1 MAKAGRGWPEFT
13 KTPALAGII
22 TQPELKTLALA
33 GIQNP
38 ARLAGIESA
47 KIRPWPGIHS
57 ASCKYLELNLQHQK
71 LWPWPGYKTRPVL
84 LLFMSEQLLLFIGQV
99 GRN

>member
-1 MAKAGRGWPEFT
+1 MAKAGRGWPELT

-22 TQPELKTLALA
+22 TQPELKTPALA

-57 ASCKYLELNLQHQK
+57 ASCKYLELNLQNQK
-71 LWPWPGYKTRPVL
+71 TPSLAGIQNPTRL
-84 LLFMSEQLLLFIGQV
+84 AGIDSAKSSCKNLELNL
-99 GRN
+99 